1 MDGSW
6 TTACLCATAGAVL
19 LLPRTE
25 RVVAPALLLAAAALA
40 ASRALRQW
48 RSVDDEAP
56 PAGGGGS
63 SNEALAEMSAL
74 IAESILKRLPQAD
87 ASADGV
93 ADRLRRVEAEQL
105 ELRKQLCKAQS
116 QAESW
121 RVTASELAQLL
132 NQLGQSMPVAGDAP
146 SAPAPTS
153 ESVAEGGD
161 DGGSNG
167 TRYRTVLTE
176 APRSPEIHRS
186 FDGSGTDGQ
195 MRRRFAMPTMEITD
209 LVAHEH
215 AHQRQHSRR
224 RTVSSDLARSSGDLA
239 RSSLSLVDS
248 SDRPASLLTRST
260 RSVRSVSSN
269 DLANDLA
276 NELANELAGSSRYD
290 LARSLPRSHS
300 DEMLISAHAN
310 GPLLGDAVVVGS
322 TSGSS
327 LDALTSGSSSSHD
340 VLLPSQPSV
349 DARLNGP
356 QSDSQSGSQSGS
368 QSELTPHAE
377 ASDELGPLVP
387 AAPNKAAPN
396 QAAPNKAAPRRF
408 AHSVAGQ
415 AKTGLQ
421 LIKATAHE
429 VRISGESG
437 GARADSLRLPRRL
450 PPSWASLE
458 WPSLMAVADGRC

>member
-25 RVVAPALLLAAAALA
+25 RIVAPTLLLAAAALA

-121 RVTASELAQLL
+121 RMTASELAQLL
-132 NQLGQSMPVAGDAP
+132 NQLGQSMSVAGDAP
-146 SAPAPTS
+146 SAPATS

-176 APRSPEIHRS
+176 APKSPEIHRN
-186 FDGSGTDGQ
+186 FDGTGPDGQ
-195 MRRRFAMPTMEITD
+195 MRRRFAMPAMEITD
-209 LVAHEH
+209 HVAHEH

-224 RTVSSDLARSSGDLA
+224 RTVSSDLARSSADLA
-239 RSSLSLVDS
+239 CSSAGLARSSSSLSLVDS

-260 RSVRSVSSN
+260 CSARSASSN
-269 DLANDLA
+269 DLVNDLA
-276 NELANELAGSSRYD
+276 N
-290 LARSLPRSHS
+290 
-300 DEMLISAHAN
+300 
-310 GPLLGDAVVVGS
+310 VVVGF

-327 LDALTSGSSSSHD
+327 LDA
-340 VLLPSQPSV
+340 LLPSQPSV
-349 DARLNGP
+349 DAHLNGP
-356 QSDSQSGSQSGS
+356 QSGSQSGS
-368 QSELTPHAE
+368 QAELKPHAE

-387 AAPNKAAPN
+387 AV
-396 QAAPNKAAPRRF
+396 PNKAAPRRRPTP
-408 AHSVAGQ
+408 SVAGQ

-429 VRISGESG
+429 VRISGES
-437 GARADSLRLPRRL
+437 RDVRTDSL
-450 PPSWASLE
+450 
-458 WPSLMAVADGRC
+458 

>member
-25 RVVAPALLLAAAALA
+25 RVVAPTLLLAAAALA

-74 IAESILKRLPQAD
+74 IAESILKRLPRAD

-121 RVTASELAQLL
+121 RMTASELAQLL
-132 NQLGQSMPVAGDAP
+132 NQLGQSMSVAGDAP
-146 SAPAPTS
+146 SAPATS

-176 APRSPEIHRS
+176 APKSPEIHREIHRN
-186 FDGSGTDGQ
+186 FDGTGPDGQ
-195 MRRRFAMPTMEITD
+195 MRRRFAMPAMEITD
-209 LVAHEH
+209 HVAHEH

-224 RTVSSDLARSSGDLA
+224 RTVSSDLARSSADLACSSADLA
-239 RSSLSLVDS
+239 RSSSSLSLVDS

-260 RSVRSVSSN
+260 CSARSVPSN
-269 DLANDLA
+269 DLARSSADLACSSADLACSSADLARSVPSNDLVNDLA
-276 NELANELAGSSRYD
+276 N
-290 LARSLPRSHS
+290 
-300 DEMLISAHAN
+300 
-310 GPLLGDAVVVGS
+310 VVVGS

-327 LDALTSGSSSSHD
+327 LDAL
-340 VLLPSQPSV
+340 LPSQPSV
-349 DARLNGP
+349 DAHLNGP
-356 QSDSQSGSQSGS
+356 QS
-368 QSELTPHAE
+368 ELKPHAE
-377 ASDELGPLVP
+377 ASDELGPLK
-387 AAPNKAAPN
+387 AAPNKATLRRSAP
-396 QAAPNKAAPRRF
+396 
-408 AHSVAGQ
+408 SVAGQ
-415 AKTGLQ
+415 AKTGVQ

-429 VRISGESG
+429 VRISRESR
-437 GARADSLRLPRRL
+437 GARTDSL
-450 PPSWASLE
+450 
-458 WPSLMAVADGRC
+458 

>member
-239 RSSLSLVDS
+239 
-248 SDRPASLLTRST
+248 
-260 RSVRSVSSN
+260 
-269 DLANDLA
+269 
-276 NELANELAGSSRYD
+276 GSSRYD

-356 QSDSQSGSQSGS
+356 QSDSQSGS

>member
-1 MDGSW
+1 MKLCVGPNRKTQVWTARALRSLQLLDLRLISAMDGSW
-6 TTACLCATAGAVL
+6 TTACLCVTAGAVL

-146 SAPAPTS
+146 SAQAPTS

-269 DLANDLA
+269 DLAN
-276 NELANELAGSSRYD
+276 ELANELAGSSRYD

-387 AAPNKAAPN
+387 AAPN

-429 VRISGESG
+429 V
-437 GARADSLRLPRRL
+437 
-450 PPSWASLE
+450 
-458 WPSLMAVADGRC
+458 

>member
-239 RSSLSLVDS
+239 
-248 SDRPASLLTRST
+248 
-260 RSVRSVSSN
+260 
-269 DLANDLA
+269 
-276 NELANELAGSSRYD
+276 GSSRYD

>member
-239 RSSLSLVDS
+239 RSSGDLARSSLSLVDS

-269 DLANDLA
+269 DLAND
-276 NELANELAGSSRYD
+276 LANELAGSSRYD

-429 VRISGESG
+429 V
-437 GARADSLRLPRRL
+437 
-450 PPSWASLE
+450 
-458 WPSLMAVADGRC
+458 

>member
-146 SAPAPTS
+146 SAQAPTS

-224 RTVSSDLARSSGDLA
+224 RTVSSDLARSSGD
-239 RSSLSLVDS
+239 
-248 SDRPASLLTRST
+248 
-260 RSVRSVSSN
+260 
-269 DLANDLA
+269 
-276 NELANELAGSSRYD
+276 LAGSSRYD

>member
-146 SAPAPTS
+146 SAQAPTS

-239 RSSLSLVDS
+239 RSSGDLARSSLSLVDS

-276 NELANELAGSSRYD
+276 NELANELAGSSRYDLARSSGDLARSSGDLAGSSRYD

-387 AAPNKAAPN
+387 AAPN

-429 VRISGESG
+429 V
-437 GARADSLRLPRRL
+437 
-450 PPSWASLE
+450 
-458 WPSLMAVADGRC
+458 

>member
-25 RVVAPALLLAAAALA
+25 RVVAPTLLLAAAALA

-121 RVTASELAQLL
+121 RMTASELAQLL
-132 NQLGQSMPVAGDAP
+132 NQLGQSMSVAGDAP
-146 SAPAPTS
+146 SAPATS

-176 APRSPEIHRS
+176 APKSPEIHRN
-186 FDGSGTDGQ
+186 FDGTGPDGQ
-195 MRRRFAMPTMEITD
+195 MRRRFAMPAMEITD
-209 LVAHEH
+209 HVAHEH

-224 RTVSSDLARSSGDLA
+224 RTVSSDLARSSADLACSSADLA
-239 RSSLSLVDS
+239 RSSSSLSLVDS

-260 RSVRSVSSN
+260 CSARSVPSNDLARSSADLACSSADLACSSADLARSVPSN

-276 NELANELAGSSRYD
+276 N
-290 LARSLPRSHS
+290 
-300 DEMLISAHAN
+300 
-310 GPLLGDAVVVGS
+310 VVVGF

-327 LDALTSGSSSSHD
+327 LDAL
-340 VLLPSQPSV
+340 LPSQPCV
-349 DARLNGP
+349 DAHLNGP
-356 QSDSQSGSQSGS
+356 QSGSQSGSQTGS

-377 ASDELGPLVP
+377 ASDELGPLVLVV
-387 AAPNKAAPN
+387 
-396 QAAPNKAAPRRF
+396 PNKAAPRRRP
-408 AHSVAGQ
+408 APSVAGQ
-415 AKTGLQ
+415 AKTGVQ

-429 VRISGESG
+429 VRISRESR
-437 GARADSLRLPRRL
+437 GARTDSL
-450 PPSWASLE
+450 
-458 WPSLMAVADGRC
+458 

>member
-1 MDGSW
+1 LDTALRGPSAALQLLGTVFDMDGSW

-25 RVVAPALLLAAAALA
+25 RVVAPTLLLAAAALA

-121 RVTASELAQLL
+121 RMTASELAQLL
-132 NQLGQSMPVAGDAP
+132 NQLGQSMSVAGDAP
-146 SAPAPTS
+146 SAPATS

-176 APRSPEIHRS
+176 APKSPEIHRN
-186 FDGSGTDGQ
+186 FDGTGPDGQ
-195 MRRRFAMPTMEITD
+195 MRRRFAMPAMEITD
-209 LVAHEH
+209 HVAHEH

-224 RTVSSDLARSSGDLA
+224 RTVSSDLARSSADLACSSADLA
-239 RSSLSLVDS
+239 RSSSSLSLVDS

-260 RSVRSVSSN
+260 CSARSVPSN
-269 DLANDLA
+269 DLARSSADLACSSADLARSVPSNDLVNDLA
-276 NELANELAGSSRYD
+276 N
-290 LARSLPRSHS
+290 
-300 DEMLISAHAN
+300 
-310 GPLLGDAVVVGS
+310 VVVGF

-327 LDALTSGSSSSHD
+327 LDA
-340 VLLPSQPSV
+340 LLPSQPSV
-349 DARLNGP
+349 DAHLNGP
-356 QSDSQSGSQSGS
+356 QS
-368 QSELTPHAE
+368 ELKPHAE
-377 ASDELGPLVP
+377 ASDELGPLK
-387 AAPNKAAPN
+387 AAPNKATLRRSAP
-396 QAAPNKAAPRRF
+396 
-408 AHSVAGQ
+408 SVAGQ
-415 AKTGLQ
+415 AKTGVQ

-429 VRISGESG
+429 VRIS
-437 GARADSLRLPRRL
+437 R
-450 PPSWASLE
+450 
-458 WPSLMAVADGRC
+458 

>member
-25 RVVAPALLLAAAALA
+25 RVVAPTLLLAAAALA

-121 RVTASELAQLL
+121 RMTASELAQLL
-132 NQLGQSMPVAGDAP
+132 NQLGQSMSVAGDAP
-146 SAPAPTS
+146 SAPATS

-176 APRSPEIHRS
+176 APKSPEIHREIHRN
-186 FDGSGTDGQ
+186 FDGTGPDGQ
-195 MRRRFAMPTMEITD
+195 MRRRFAMPAMEITD
-209 LVAHEH
+209 HVAHEH

-224 RTVSSDLARSSGDLA
+224 RTVSSDLARSSADLACSSADLA
-239 RSSLSLVDS
+239 RSSSSLSLVDS

-260 RSVRSVSSN
+260 CSARSVPSNDLARSSADLARSVPSN

-276 NELANELAGSSRYD
+276 N
-290 LARSLPRSHS
+290 
-300 DEMLISAHAN
+300 
-310 GPLLGDAVVVGS
+310 VVVGF

-327 LDALTSGSSSSHD
+327 LDAL
-340 VLLPSQPSV
+340 LPSQPCV
-349 DARLNGP
+349 DAHLNGP
-356 QSDSQSGSQSGS
+356 QSGSQSGSQTGS

-387 AAPNKAAPN
+387 VV
-396 QAAPNKAAPRRF
+396 PNKAAPRRRP
-408 AHSVAGQ
+408 APSVAGQ
-415 AKTGLQ
+415 AKTGVQ

-429 VRISGESG
+429 VRISGESRD
-437 GARADSLRLPRRL
+437 ARTDSL
-450 PPSWASLE
+450 
-458 WPSLMAVADGRC
+458 

>member
-25 RVVAPALLLAAAALA
+25 RVVAPTLLLAAAALA

-121 RVTASELAQLL
+121 RMTASELAQLL
-132 NQLGQSMPVAGDAP
+132 NQLGQSMSVAGDAP
-146 SAPAPTS
+146 SAPATR

-176 APRSPEIHRS
+176 APKSPEIHREIHRN
-186 FDGSGTDGQ
+186 FDGTGPDGQ
-195 MRRRFAMPTMEITD
+195 MRRRFAMPAMEITD
-209 LVAHEH
+209 HVAHEH

-224 RTVSSDLARSSGDLA
+224 RTVSSDLARSSADLACSSADLA
-239 RSSLSLVDS
+239 RSVPSNDLV
-248 SDRPASLLTRST
+248 
-260 RSVRSVSSN
+260 N
-269 DLANDLA
+269 DLAN
-276 NELANELAGSSRYD
+276 
-290 LARSLPRSHS
+290 
-300 DEMLISAHAN
+300 
-310 GPLLGDAVVVGS
+310 VVVGF

-327 LDALTSGSSSSHD
+327 LDA
-340 VLLPSQPSV
+340 LLPSQPSV
-349 DARLNGP
+349 DAHLNGP
-356 QSDSQSGSQSGS
+356 QS
-368 QSELTPHAE
+368 ELKPHAE
-377 ASDELGPLVP
+377 ASDELGPLK
-387 AAPNKAAPN
+387 AAPNKATLRRSAP
-396 QAAPNKAAPRRF
+396 
-408 AHSVAGQ
+408 SVAGQ
-415 AKTGLQ
+415 AKTGVQ

-429 VRISGESG
+429 VRISRESR
-437 GARADSLRLPRRL
+437 GARTDSL
-450 PPSWASLE
+450 
-458 WPSLMAVADGRC
+458 

>member
-25 RVVAPALLLAAAALA
+25 RVVAPTLLLAAAALA

-121 RVTASELAQLL
+121 RMTASELAQLL
-132 NQLGQSMPVAGDAP
+132 NQLGQSMSVAGDAP
-146 SAPAPTS
+146 SAPTTS

-176 APRSPEIHRS
+176 APKSPEIHRH
-186 FDGSGTDGQ
+186 FDGTGPDGQ
-195 MRRRFAMPTMEITD
+195 MRRRFAMPAMEITD
-209 LVAHEH
+209 HVAHEH

-224 RTVSSDLARSSGDLA
+224 RTVSSDLACSSADLA
-239 RSSLSLVDS
+239 RSSADLARSSSSLSLVDS

-260 RSVRSVSSN
+260 CSARSVPSN

-276 NELANELAGSSRYD
+276 N
-290 LARSLPRSHS
+290 
-300 DEMLISAHAN
+300 
-310 GPLLGDAVVVGS
+310 VVVGF

-327 LDALTSGSSSSHD
+327 LDAL
-340 VLLPSQPSV
+340 LPSQPCV
-349 DARLNGP
+349 DAHLNGP
-356 QSDSQSGSQSGS
+356 QSGSQSGSQTGS

-387 AAPNKAAPN
+387 VV
-396 QAAPNKAAPRRF
+396 PNKAAPRRRP
-408 AHSVAGQ
+408 APSVAGQ
-415 AKTGLQ
+415 AKTGVQ

-429 VRISGESG
+429 VRISRESR
-437 GARADSLRLPRRL
+437 GARTDSL
-450 PPSWASLE
+450 
-458 WPSLMAVADGRC
+458 